1 MRGATLRDRPRRGVH
16 HGRRGVRRLR
26 PRGRDLVVEGR
37 EVGDRLPPR
46 AEQRP
51 AVGLG
56 ALGGRL
62 AGSED
67 RAVVDRQSRGRRGL
81 READAAA
88 AEHRLRAMRNISAR
102 PAERDPQLRAGGIV
116 ERLFKLHDRHRRL
129 VLEEMAAV
137 GPPGRLLVGVDHVRH
152 RPDRHGGRGTI
163 FLRSVGPRPGHCLLR
178 LRKVG
183 GGVDELDLLPI
194 LRVGLLHLNL
204 QPTDRPQAVATRAV
218 HEQVAVGESLELQ
231 ASGPREV
238 GRGLEDVLGVAV
250 ADHQD
255 RAVGPLRGMGEQAG
269 AVHLFHRDGRP
280 RQHLRRRV
288 GSPGVDLGLPLRP
301 HPPDLLLRGGDVGPD
316 RGEGLQLLGG
326 VDVRPGLV
334 GVVQE
339 GEQAVV
345 FVVRDRIELVGVA
358 LGALRGEAEHRL
370 AHAVDTIEHL
380 RHPELLRN
388 DRALLVEHAVAEEA
402 GGHDLILR
410 RIRQQIACD
419 LLDHELVVGQIA
431 AEGVDHPVAPG
442 PHLARQVF
450 LVAVGVGVAGEVEPV
465 AGPLLAIAGAR
476 EQCFDGLV
484 VAVALEGGELVG

>member
-1 MRGATLRDRPRRGVH
+1 MRVVGQRLRRRRRRPAIRGARDDLPDRLLLAPALLHEIHGEPVEQVAVLWDGGARTEVVGRLHEALAEERLPEPVHRHAGRQRRAGIDEPFRKGQSRWIGRRRERMQAGWHVRLHLVLRLVPRATVEEVRGATLRDRPRRGVH
-16 HGRRGVRRLR
+16 DRRGRVRGLR

-51 AVGLG
+51 AISVGP
-56 ALGGRL
+56 LGGRL
-62 AGSED
+62 LGGED
-67 RAVVDRQSRGRRGL
+67 RAVVDRQRRGRRGL

-88 AEHRLRAMRNISAR
+88 AEHRLRAMRNVSAR

-137 GPPGRLLVGVDHVRH
+137 GPPGRLLVGVDHVCH

-218 HEQVAVGESLELQ
+218 HEQVAVGERLELQ

-250 ADHQD
+250 ADH
-255 RAVGPLRGMGEQAG
+255 
-269 AVHLFHRDGRP
+269 
-280 RQHLRRRV
+280 
-288 GSPGVDLGLPLRP
+288 
-301 HPPDLLLRGGDVGPD
+301 
-316 RGEGLQLLGG
+316 
-326 VDVRPGLV
+326 
-334 GVVQE
+334 
-339 GEQAVV
+339 
-345 FVVRDRIELVGVA
+345 
-358 LGALRGEAEHRL
+358 
-370 AHAVDTIEHL
+370 
-380 RHPELLRN
+380 
-388 DRALLVEHAVAEEA
+388 
-402 GGHDLILR
+402 
-410 RIRQQIACD
+410 
-419 LLDHELVVGQIA
+419 
-431 AEGVDHPVAPG
+431 
-442 PHLARQVF
+442 
-450 LVAVGVGVAGEVEPV
+450 
-465 AGPLLAIAGAR
+465 
-476 EQCFDGLV
+476 
-484 VAVALEGGELVG
+484 